1 MCMYV
6 SCICNIN
13 CTTCTM
19 ECSLLQSGLYP
30 VALKITLKVDTLSYY
45 GLICYMHLYFVS
57 RCAVLCVVG
66 CVLFYMWAH
75 HNNSY
80 QLFCWNGY
88 NKLELE
94 PTWQIEEG
102 VKDIE
107 TLCIISLDKLVGVP
121 FTDLWA
127 GKSKKA
133 QKGIKCFIKCL
144 YLWCLLVCRD
154 LCILRGNVENTY
166 PRRKLNPWT
175 QTRILP

>member
-1 MCMYV
+1 MFPSAIWTISCCTKNHFKGRYTELLWADLVHALVFCITLCGAVCCGMCLVLYV
-6 SCICNIN
+6 S
-13 CTTCTM
+13 
-19 ECSLLQSGLYP
+19 
-30 VALKITLKVDTLSYY
+30 
-45 GLICYMHLYFVS
+45 
-57 RCAVLCVVG
+57 
-66 CVLFYMWAH
+66 
-75 HNNSY
+75 NSY

-102 VKDIE
+102 VEDIE

-133 QKGIKCFIKCL
+133 QKRIKCFIKCL